1 MSETIKWGILGLGKI
16 AHNFASDLILVQGCE
31 LKAVASSSEDRAKA
45 FANKYGLD
53 TFYGS
58 YNNLYEDE
66 AIDVIYIASL
76 NQNHHRHV
84 IQVIKHGKAVLC
96 EKPLA
101 INYRQAKEM
110 FNFASVNQVFLMEAL
125 WTRFNPTFEQILR
138 WINEGTIGKLRY
150 INSTFSFNGLNN
162 DFDSRL
168 FNPAKGGGSLLDIGI
183 YPLFLSLSILGKPN
197 NIKASAVLSE
207 TGVDEQIGMLLT
219 YDQSQA
225 ILYSSYAHNE
235 DMRATICG
243 EKGEIYLDSRW
254 HETANLKLVQEGKIY
269 KKTFDFIGKGYS

>member
-1 MSETIKWGILGLGKI
+1 M
-16 AHNFASDLILVQGCE
+16 
-31 LKAVASSSEDRAKA
+31 
-45 FANKYGLD
+45 
-53 TFYGS
+53 
-58 YNNLYEDE
+58 
-66 AIDVIYIASL
+66 
-76 NQNHHRHV
+76 
-84 IQVIKHGKAVLC
+84 C

-110 FNFASVNQVFLMEAL
+110 LNCARVNQVFLMEAL

-138 WINEGTIGKLRY
+138 WINEGSIGKLRY
-150 INSTFSFNGLNN
+150 INSTFSFSGLNN

-225 ILYSSYAHNE
+225 ILYSSYVHNE

-254 HETANLKLVQEGKIY
+254 HETTNLKLVQEGKIY
-269 KKTFDFIGKGYS
+269 KKTFDFIGKGYCYEIEEVNWCLRNKKTESSKWSLQSSLDLVELMDQIRKQTGISFPMD